1 MKKIRTFVK
10 KHPDA
15 GAIIILSLIF
25 IFITAITMILR
36 TEGFIWGSDTD
47 WKSQH
52 FAIPEYFR
60 LRFYETHDLFPDFA
74 LQIGGGQNI
83 YNFSYYGIANPLY
96 LPAYALPFVKMSTYI
111 QIVSLAI
118 VIISSIEGYYFFK
131 GHFRQKTALI
141 LAIMFLCSGGLLY
154 HSHHHIMFM
163 NYFPFLMGLLIGCR
177 RNDTPQNTVFIT
189 VMSYCILCT
198 SFYFSV
204 GCFSAV
210 IVYLI
215 FIQLSDK
222 GRFSLIQFIR
232 THLTKLIGI
241 AAGCLCSA
249 FMWMPTLMAILS
261 GREKSS
267 AVLDFADML
276 LLDVNLSTILYSG
289 YSMGLTVFVLF
300 SALYMLIK
308 GKRNIK
314 FLSFLLIT
322 FTLTPLINYIINAFM
337 YLDGKA
343 FLPFGPIMLLI
354 TGYFLSEEHLDFQC
368 TIKSAVLLMLI
379 GIMNIL
385 LDNFNVEFQKLTI
398 PITAAIIFTAFFM
411 IYICRCE
418 REKLLPFYAAAG
430 SVIICL
436 INNCI
441 DKFATSDNVKDFYNI
456 EIEETILSTI
466 ENDPDMY
473 RFANTVHNEVTVNR
487 VFGMNYLST
496 SSYSSVNNP
505 FLRDFRFNTSLSE
518 NRSRNNA
525 IQNQPYNILFTTLM
539 GCRYRMSSENMRMYD
554 EEIVAE
560 LEDCTLYRNDYAF
573 PLGYASS
580 EVMNEDAFNEL
591 PPQFKAET
599 LLNNI
604 IIPEITESRTDY
616 MAEQLFPDMTPL
628 INDPHVTYENG
639 IYTVNTQTEFT
650 AEIMLEKFSE
660 NKILIVTTSA
670 NNTIGS
676 PLMYSDVFLI
686 VNGVKNKLTDPRWK
700 YCNKNYDFTYVL
712 SSYDIA
718 DRLTLTFSPGL
729 YTISDIQV
737 YALDASVLDTARKNK
752 DEFIIDRN
760 NSLKDSVIG
769 RIDVRKDGWFN
780 ISLPY
785 DKNFKVT
792 VDGEPVEYF
801 KTNTAFIGFPIT
813 AGHHDIEIS
822 FEAPLKKVG
831 ISTTVV
837 SVILFGLYITVLVIR
852 KRKI

>member
-1 MKKIRTFVK
+1 
-10 KHPDA
+10 
-15 GAIIILSLIF
+15 
-25 IFITAITMILR
+25 
-36 TEGFIWGSDTD
+36 
-47 WKSQH
+47 
-52 FAIPEYFR
+52 
-60 LRFYETHDLFPDFA
+60 
-74 LQIGGGQNI
+74 
-83 YNFSYYGIANPLY
+83 
-96 LPAYALPFVKMSTYI
+96 
-111 QIVSLAI
+111 
-118 VIISSIEGYYFFK
+118 
-131 GHFRQKTALI
+131 
-141 LAIMFLCSGGLLY
+141 
-154 HSHHHIMFM
+154 
-163 NYFPFLMGLLIGCR
+163 
-177 RNDTPQNTVFIT
+177 
-189 VMSYCILCT
+189 
-198 SFYFSV
+198 
-204 GCFSAV
+204 
-210 IVYLI
+210 
-215 FIQLSDK
+215 
-222 GRFSLIQFIR
+222 
-232 THLTKLIGI
+232 
-241 AAGCLCSA
+241 
-249 FMWMPTLMAILS
+249 
-261 GREKSS
+261 
-267 AVLDFADML
+267 
-276 LLDVNLSTILYSG
+276 
-289 YSMGLTVFVLF
+289 
-300 SALYMLIK
+300 
-308 GKRNIK
+308 
-314 FLSFLLIT
+314 
-322 FTLTPLINYIINAFM
+322 
-337 YLDGKA
+337 
-343 FLPFGPIMLLI
+343 
-354 TGYFLSEEHLDFQC
+354 
-368 TIKSAVLLMLI
+368 
-379 GIMNIL
+379 

-418 REKLLPFYAAAG
+418 REKLLPFYAVTG

-466 ENDPDMY
+466 ESDPDMY

-560 LEDCTLYRNDYAF
+560 LEDCTLYRNDCAF

-591 PPQFKAET
+591 PSQFKAET

-604 IIPEITESRTDY
+604 IIPESTECSTDY
-616 MAEQLFPDMTPL
+616 LAEQLFPDMTPL

-737 YALDASVLDTARKNK
+737 YTLDASVLDTARKNK

-792 VDGEPVEYF
+792 VDGEKTEYF